1 MPESFDPYRK
11 WLGIPP
17 AEQPPNHYRLLGVGL
32 FEDDPDTIAGAADRQ
47 MGHVRTFQTGP
58 HSALSQRL
66 LNEISAARVCLLNAE
81 KKSAYDARLRG
92 EQAARQAPPS
102 AVAAAPA
109 RPAPVAAPI
118 SAAPMAGAPFAA
130 RPLASA
136 PSAPPAG
143 PVLRTSP
150 AARRRRSSPAPWIAA
165 AAGLAII
172 VFGYLAF
179 RPEETGDRAAP
190 GGALA
195 TGSPTD
201 KGESTGPA
209 TTESPKAS
217 TTPQPG
223 AEPEAKLEIL
233 EASWGAGDRRHDIT
247 DIVRSQVRDARLV
260 ATVAGAFFGGA
271 ADPAPNAQKTVRIR
285 YRGAKGE
292 QTLEYADGDF
302 VYLNG
307 HPAGASSLSPGELE
321 IVAARYGGATTWLDV
336 LQRVRR
342 LQHGNRLAVRTVGL
356 AATDPLPAIRKALF
370 VRYRTAEGEHVAH
383 AWEGEELWLD
393 ARTFRTAGAAIDL
406 LKQIDPKRDSVKQ
419 PWTLKDG
426 VLAAPFAQGARLV
439 LSKPPADD
447 YLLTAVVEGNPRP
460 ASVGINLPVA
470 GHAVGAALDSWGS
483 TISGLQTV
491 DGLGVDRNITG
502 RRGNLFEIGQR
513 NTIVCAVRGR
523 NIWVARDGR
532 VVADWQGDP
541 GRLVLG
547 YEAPRETSRLCL
559 TCWDS
564 AYCISKLEVAKL
576 APEPPKPALESP
588 GAPVDLLKKIDPAFD
603 AMAGDW
609 KLNREGLI
617 SPVDVDARLQIPY
630 APPPDYELRVR
641 ASRREKSDAITVGL
655 VVGGR
660 QTALVVDGWGGKV
673 SGLQLVDGKWADAN
687 STRHDGVVF
696 ADQRPCELVITVHPN
711 SVWVTNGRQTLVD
724 WHGDPEQLAVEGG
737 GTVPDALALFMH
749 SWYSSFVIS
758 KLELRP
764 LPPEPASARPDTPEK
779 APLEESKPAAQPA
792 ATQPAAEQ
800 PAATTAATVPAG
812 TATDGRSPEP
822 KGKLLAAAE
831 KQAAALLA
839 PRWQAAKTPVERR
852 EAVRSLYDTGRATQD
867 DVPLRYALFD
877 AACQR
882 AAALGDAAT
891 ACEACDELGREFQI
905 DALAAKYEA
914 LDNSSHSA
922 QEPSQRGTIALLAL
936 LLTDRA
942 AAEEEFAVARNF
954 ASLAG
959 KIGQHERRADLREQ
973 AERRLAMIKARQV
986 QFQRFERAS
995 ESLKEAPSDEAESL
1009 AAGRYLCLLRGDWQS
1024 GLPHLAAAGDTQL
1037 LEIVR
1042 LEPLVEKD
1050 PALRQQLSTAWLT
1063 AAERVSG
1070 VADKLYKELYQQQA
1084 RYWYERAPQAAADGK
1099 QPKGVPRRLQGLPT
1113 INRARLLP
1121 GLDTALYDGGDFQ
1134 QFRARRVDP
1143 WIFFGFGEGAPNPG
1157 VPGDYFSI
1165 RWTGWLRIPLSGEY
1179 VFRTSSDDSIRLSID
1194 DRKLIDHWDRGAG
1207 DEVAEA
1213 RLTEGLH
1220 NLVVE
1225 YNDYQGNAHVFLR
1238 WELNNVSGS
1247 WAVPPEA
1254 FFHNPAASSN

>member
-17 AEQPPNHYRLLGVGL
+17 AEQPPNHYRLLGIGL
-32 FEDDPDTIAGAADRQ
+32 FEDDPDTISGAADRQ

-58 HSALSQRL
+58 QSALSQRL
-66 LNEISAARVCLLNAE
+66 LNEISAARICLLNAE
-81 KKSAYDARLRG
+81 KKAAYDARLRA
-92 EQAARQAPPS
+92 EQAGRQTTSAAVSGTPAR
-102 AVAAAPA
+102 AVPIAAPTS
-109 RPAPVAAPI
+109 AAPI
-118 SAAPMAGAPFAA
+118 ATPPFAA
-130 RPLASA
+130 HPLVG
-136 PSAPPAG
+136 APPAQPG
-143 PVLRTSP
+143 APLLRSSS
-150 AARRRRSSPAPWIAA
+150 ARRRRSSVAPWISAA
-165 AAGLAII
+165 ACLAI
-172 VFGYLAF
+172 VVLGYLAF
-179 RPEETGDRAAP
+179 RPHADRKRTAP
-190 GGALA
+190 GGPSTAESPTA
-195 TGSPTD
+195 QGKPTEPTASGSPT
-201 KGESTGPA
+201 A
-209 TTESPKAS
+209 A
-217 TTPQPG
+217 
-223 AEPEAKLEIL
+223 AEAKLEIV

-271 ADPAPNAQKTVRIR
+271 PDPAPGAQKTVRIR
-285 YRGAKGE
+285 YRGADGE

-307 HPAGASSLSPGELE
+307 HPAGASSVLPGELE

-336 LQRVRR
+336 LPRARR

-356 AATDPLPAIRKALF
+356 VATDPLPAVRKALF

-383 AWEGEELWLD
+383 AWEDEELWLD

-470 GHAVGAALDSWGS
+470 SHAVGAALDSWGS

-502 RRGNLFEIGQR
+502 RRGNLFGIGQR
-513 NTIVCAVRGR
+513 STIVCAVRGR

-532 VVADWQGDP
+532 LVADWHGDP
-541 GRLVLG
+541 ARLALG
-547 YEAPRETSRLCL
+547 YDAPRETSRLGL

-564 AYCISKLEVAKL
+564 AYRISKLEVAKL
-576 APEPPKPALESP
+576 VPEPPKPALELP
-588 GAPVDLLKKIDPAFD
+588 GAPVDLLKKIDLAFD
-603 AMAGDW
+603 AVAGDW

-617 SPVDVDARLQIPY
+617 SPAAVDARLQIPY
-630 APPPDYELRVR
+630 APPDDYELHVR
-641 ASRREKSDAITVGL
+641 ASRREKSDALTVGL

-687 STRHDGVVF
+687 STRHDGVIF
-696 ADQRPCELVITVHPN
+696 TDQRPCELVITVHPN

-764 LPPEPASARPDTPEK
+764 LPPEPASARPDAVGNAPSEK
-779 APLEESKPAAQPA
+779 QQPA
-792 ATQPAAEQ
+792 ARSAPEQ
-800 PAATTAATVPAG
+800 PAAAAVPAPPAASTTAET
-812 TATDGRSPEP
+812 RSPVP

-831 KQAAALLA
+831 KQVAALLA
-839 PRWQAAKTPVERR
+839 PRWQAAKTPDERR
-852 EAVRSLYDTGRATQD
+852 EAVRSLYGAGRATKD

-877 AACQR
+877 AARQR

-891 ACEACDELGREFQI
+891 ACESIDELGGEFQI
-905 DALAAKYEA
+905 DVLDAKSEALA
-914 LDNSSHSA
+914 NSLRNA
-922 QEPSQRGTIALLAL
+922 QEPAQLGTIAMLAL

-942 AAEEEFAVARNF
+942 TDEEAFPKAREFAG
-954 ASLAG
+954 LAANVG
-959 KIGQHERRADLREQ
+959 RHTRRADLRDQ
-973 AERRLAMIKARQV
+973 ADRHLDLVKARQV
-986 QFQRFERAS
+986 QFQRFEQAS
-995 ESLKEAPSDEAESL
+995 EQLKETRDDEAANL
-1009 AAGRYLCLLRGDWQS
+1009 AAGRYRCLLRGDWQR
-1024 GLPHLAAAGDTQL
+1024 GLPHLAASGDTQL
-1037 LEIVR
+1037 AEISR
-1042 LEPLVEKD
+1042 LEPLAEKD
-1050 PALRQQLSTAWLT
+1050 PDLRQQLSTAWLT
-1063 AAERVSG
+1063 AAAKVSG
-1070 VADKLYKELYQQQA
+1070 VADKPYQQLYQQQA

-1099 QPKGVPRRLQGLPT
+1099 QPKPVPRRLQGLPT

-1121 GLDTALYDGGDFQ
+1121 GLDAALYDGGDFQ
-1134 QFRARRVDP
+1134 QFRASRVDP
-1143 WIFFGFGEGAPNPG
+1143 WIFFGFGEGAPHPG

-1165 RWTGWLRIPLSGEY
+1165 RWTGWLRIPLAGEY
-1179 VFRTSSDDSIRLSID
+1179 VFRTTSDDSLRLSID

-1213 RLTEGLH
+1213 KLTEGLH
-1220 NLVVE
+1220 KLVVE

-1247 WAVPPEA
+1247 WVVPPEA
-1254 FFHNPAASSN
+1254 FFHDPAASSN